1 MTQQAQQTYQAPEPD
16 LDHYHDLSV
25 GEILQRTR
33 EYYGQTIPQV
43 EVNLRIRA
51 DHLNAIEQGDV
62 ANLPGRVYAIGFVRA
77 YAEYLGLD
85 GDKIVHL
92 FKSQTIGKKAK
103 PKLQFPVTYRD
114 TKTPNAYIIF
124 GCLAGLVLLIAYWSV
139 TYKPS
144 HHIEVIPPV
153 PEELKQGSVP
163 LLKQEDIEKINESAK
178 EPDSGVLSE
187 LFSGPKNK
195 MELVVSQDS
204 WVEVKNADGE
214 TLLSQILKPGDKYIV
229 PDEKGLTLSTG
240 NAGGITVFIEGKKIG
255 PLGRTTEVR
264 RNIDLNPKNFK

>member
-1 MTQQAQQTYQAPEPD
+1 MNQQANQQPRSAEQD
-16 LDHYHDLSV
+16 LDNYHDLSV
-25 GEILQRTR
+25 GQILQRTR
-33 EYYGQTIPQV
+33 EHYGQTIPQV

-103 PKLQFPVTYRD
+103 PQLQFPVTYGD
-114 TKTPNAYIIF
+114 NKTPNAYIIF
-124 GCLAGLVLLIAYWSV
+124 GCLAGLVLLIAYWSM
-139 TYKPS
+139 TYKPPN
-144 HHIEVIPPV
+144 HIEVIPPV

-163 LLKQEDIEKINESAK
+163 LLKQKDVVTLNEGTQEPESSAL
-178 EPDSGVLSE
+178 GE
-187 LFSGPKNK
+187 LFSSPKNK

-204 WVEVKNADGE
+204 WVEVKDAKGQK
-214 TLLSQILKPGDKYIV
+214 LISQILKPGDKYIV

-240 NAGGITVFIEGKKIG
+240 NAGGITVFVEGKKFG
-255 PLGRTTEVR
+255 TLGRPTEVR
-264 RNIDLNPKNFK
+264 RNIDLNPKNFR